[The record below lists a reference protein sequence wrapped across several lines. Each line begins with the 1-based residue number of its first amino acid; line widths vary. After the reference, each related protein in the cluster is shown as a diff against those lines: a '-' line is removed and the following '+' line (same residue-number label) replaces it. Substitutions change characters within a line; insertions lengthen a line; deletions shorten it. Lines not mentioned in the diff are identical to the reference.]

1 MSSEINKEEQINGLK
16 KVGLNSLMV
25 DTKKKVIDTLATYGE
40 KAIPAI
46 TEIIDNSVMVEVR
59 EHGLDTIKKIKQK

>member
-16 KVGLNSLMV
+16 KVGLNSLSTE
-25 DTKKKVIDTLATYGE
+25 TKKKVIDTLATYSE

-46 TEIIDNSVMVEVR
+46 TDIINNSLSAEVK